1 MSNQSVNAIS
11 LIKYAFFGFTIAF
24 GSLPIYLH
32 SPEFYSSEFQI
43 SITQIGFTLLALRLI
58 DAFQDPLIGYLSDI
72 YSKSRPLIIILGVVT
87 MGIGLFML
95 FNPITNPNIVWFGF
109 SVFIASTGFSIAA
122 INYQA
127 VGGLWKSSSSEKTI
141 ITSWRE
147 AFALI
152 GILTASALPV
162 LRKSRECPRSIQKL
176 SVYLYTCHG
185 YVKYCDLQNNKEYS
199 SR

>member
-1 MSNQSVNAIS
+1 MSNQSVNTIS

-152 GILTASALPV
+152 GIL
-162 LRKSRECPRSIQKL
+162 
-176 SVYLYTCHG
+176 
-185 YVKYCDLQNNKEYS
+185 
-199 SR
+199 